1 MFRLLGFDV
10 RVQPGFL
17 VFMALIVFINQNAF
31 GVWLAGAIA
40 VLTLIH
46 ELGHAVAARRTGA
59 HAEISLGFLA
69 GYASYR
75 PSRELKRWE
84 QAWISFAGPF
94 VHITTAVVVL
104 IAMGVNPL
112 DLDQLRDSPAAAAI
126 FWAGPV
132 IGAMNLIPILPLD
145 GGNIVTH
152 GLDAIVPGRAHRIM
166 LYASIGIT
174 VSAAV
179 VLFVVGL
186 QGFVLFIGFLLI
198 TQLQML
204 SADKPR
210 RTVPSVWD
218 EAATA
223 LENGKDG
230 KARRLLFASL
240 SHPQPT
246 PPVAQLNLTIEQADA
261 LIELLPEP
269 LPHGDPGNEY
279 VLANLLLSTKRFEA
293 TAHYAA
299 GSYERIPNTLSAAMV
314 ARAAAALGDQA
325 TAIAWLRSAA
335 VANTSAASL
344 AATIDGAPE
353 LAGMR
358 HHPEVTAV
366 RAGLGQHRPHA

>member
-40 VLTLIH
+40 VLTLVH

-84 QAWISFAGPF
+84 QAWISFAGPL
-94 VHITTAVVVL
+94 VHITAAVVVL
-104 IAMGVNPL
+104 AAMGVNPL
-112 DLDQLRDSPAAAAI
+112 DLDQVTDSPASAAI

-179 VLFVVGL
+179 LLFLVGL

-210 RTVPSVWD
+210 KPQASVWD
-218 EAATA
+218 EAAAA
-223 LENGKDG
+223 LESGKDG
-230 KARRLLFASL
+230 KARRMLFAAL

-246 PPVAQLNLTIEQADA
+246 PPAPELRLTINQADA
-261 LIELLPEP
+261 LIDLLPDP

-279 VLANLLLSTKRFEA
+279 ILANLLLSTSRFEE

-325 TAIAWLRSAA
+325 TAIAWLKSAA
-335 VANTSAASL
+335 LANTSASSL

-353 LAGMR
+353 LASLR
-358 HHPEVTAV
+358 HHPDVTAV
-366 RAGLGQHRPHA
+366 RAALDPHRPHA